1 MDANEQIARRTQ
13 SVREVRSHGDRGNE
27 VQGVGPHHLR
37 RLRTLHEGLARDFGA
52 ALSAL
57 LRTPADVSLT
67 GVDQLTYGQFV
78 CNLETPAC
86 FYLLRADPWDDR
98 LMLDIEPSILHPM
111 IDRLLGGGGEEEP
124 PPDRPLTE
132 VELCLAARIVR
143 LFLQE
148 CRHAWENVVDL
159 KLDVLQVESNPRL
172 LRVLPADE
180 LVILVGFE
188 LSVGELSGLMRFC
201 LPCRA
206 IQSVGDKLLP
216 ENPAPINRSIPSL
229 LAEVRATLA
238 ETSITAA
245 ELADL
250 CVGDIIATETAVD
263 SPAMVSVQGVS
274 KFHAKPGVYQGH
286 KAVRLTETV
295 ETPSPP
301 GQ

>member
-1 MDANEQIARRTQ
+1 M
-13 SVREVRSHGDRGNE
+13 RSHADRDS
-27 VQGVGPHHLR
+27 QMQSLGPQQLR
-37 RLRTLHEGLARDFGA
+37 RLQTLHEGLALDFGA
-52 ALSAL
+52 ALSVL

-86 FYLLRADPWDDR
+86 FYLLKADPWDDR

-111 IDRLLGGGGEEEP
+111 IDRLLGGGGEDEP
-124 PPDRPLTE
+124 PPNRPLTE

-143 LFLQE
+143 LFLEE
-148 CRHAWENVVDL
+148 CRRAWSSVVDL

-180 LVILVGFE
+180 GVILVGFE
-188 LSVGELSGLMRFC
+188 LTVGELPGMMRFC

-206 IQSVGDKLLP
+206 IESVGDKLLP
-216 ENPAPINRSIPSL
+216 ENPAPINRPVSSS

-238 ETSITAA
+238 ETPITAA

-250 CVGDIIATETAVD
+250 RVGDIIATETAVD
-263 SPAMVSVQGVS
+263 SPAVVSVQGVS
-274 KFHAKPGVYQGH
+274 KFRAKPGVYQGH
-286 KAVRLTETV
+286 RAVRLTETV
-295 ETPSPP
+295 EMPSPP
-301 GQ
+301 PEHQAPP